1 MILFKDNLEFP
12 VGSFSCTVGASL
24 QCHYLPLNIIPL
36 AFPALSCSSV
46 LYRRTETLSTVLS
59 LNSKFHSSNIY
70 YLLHKGNEWL
80 LLPLPEMLSTLHTF
94 HSLAPPSGP
103 FSHRF
108 DATVFKELFK
118 NQSFCTSTACSKCSL
133 LENKYSLRVATTS
146 SPFLSPTHRKY
157 APSKQM

>member
-1 MILFKDNLEFP
+1 MYSWCFPAMPLLAIEHHPPSLFQP
-12 VGSFSCTVGASL
+12 SPAVQSCTEG
-24 QCHYLPLNIIPL
+24 QK
-36 AFPALSCSSV
+36 
-46 LYRRTETLSTVLS
+46 LS
-59 LNSKFHSSNIY
+59 LLFLALIQNFIPQTYTIFSTKAMSGCSCLSLKCF
-70 YLLHKGNEWL
+70 
-80 LLPLPEMLSTLHTF
+80 LPFILS
-94 HSLAPPSGP
+94 SLAPPSGP